1 MDIVRD
7 PAINTAA
14 ALAGE
19 RDLRRRRMLRLGAP
33 LLAALGLAIG
43 GYWGWKTW
51 AGSSDA
57 ATQLVTAT
65 VQRGNV
71 EDTVTATG
79 TLQPR
84 DYVDVGTQVSGQL
97 KKLHVEIGS
106 SVKDGQLLAEI
117 DPTVYMSRV
126 DADRAQLQN
135 LRAQLADRQAQLVL
149 AEQQFQ
155 RQTNLMR
162 EQAGTAEALQTAEAS
177 LASAKAQ
184 LDVLKAQIQQ
194 ASSTLRGDEANLS
207 YTKIY
212 APMAGT
218 VVAQSAKQGQT
229 LNANQQAPN
238 VLRIADLSTMTI
250 QSQVSEADVS
260 RLKVGMDVY
269 FTTLGNPNKRW
280 NAKLRQINPTPET
293 VNNVVLYNALFDV
306 ANADG
311 ALMTQMTAQI
321 FFVVAQARDVIT
333 VPLSALRPAG
343 AADGTKG
350 GQRRQPAADGA
361 TRARNDA
368 AGTSRESA
376 ADTRTDKAGSPRSP
390 GNARAE
396 NAAGVDPRMRLRAGQ
411 ARVRVVKPDGTIEA
425 RDVKVGVMNRVSA
438 EIVAGLEAGE
448 QVVTGQRAAQTE
460 ARAAPAS
467 PATSMM
473 PRGRL

>member
-1 MDIVRD
+1 MDIVKD
-7 PAINTAA
+7 PELVSAA
-14 ALAGE
+14 GLAAERSSRRKCALRIGVA
-19 RDLRRRRMLRLGAP
+19 LLG
-33 LLAALGLAIG
+33 ALGLALG
-43 GYWGWKTW
+43 GYFGWRGL
-51 AGSSDA
+51 AGTSDPA
-57 ATQLVTAT
+57 AQLITAA
-65 VQRGNV
+65 VQRGTV
-71 EDTVTATG
+71 EDAVTATG

-97 KKLHVEIGS
+97 KKLHVEIGTN
-106 SVKDGQLLAEI
+106 VKAGQLLAEI
-117 DPTVYMSRV
+117 DPTVYLSRV

-184 LDVLKAQIQQ
+184 LEVLKAQIQQ

-212 APMAGT
+212 APMGGT

-260 RLKVGMDVY
+260 RLRTGMDVY

-280 NAKLRQINPTPET
+280 YAKLRQINPTPET

-306 ANADG
+306 ANPDG
-311 ALMTQMTAQI
+311 ALMTQMTTQI

-333 VPLSALRPAG
+333 VPLSALRPVVGADGVNGAKGARPAARANRATTAG
-343 AADGTKG
+343 ADDAGSG
-350 GQRRQPAADGA
+350 ARNGQAGA
-361 TRARNDA
+361 TRGN
-368 AGTSRESA
+368 
-376 ADTRTDKAGSPRSP
+376 AGSARSDV
-390 GNARAE
+390 
-396 NAAGVDPRMRLRAGQ
+396 AGADPRTRLRDGQ
-411 ARVRVVKPDGTIEA
+411 ARVRVVKPDGTMET
-425 RDVKVGVMNRVSA
+425 RNVKVGVMNRVAA
-438 EIVAGLEAGE
+438 EIVAGLEVGE
-448 QVVTGQRAAQTE
+448 QVVTGQRVAPTETRQTP
-460 ARAAPAS
+460 AAPA
-467 PATSMM
+467 TGMM